1 MTQGI
6 TGYGGV
12 NFGSIQGMDLET
24 ALMAVQGQRASLLED
39 QLKDQINAVNDR
51 NKGIADANAAMS
63 DIRNLTAG
71 KNDSAKISLSD
82 LTSETK
88 TTLENLGIKLPT
100 APDSGNDKGK
110 VTKAALTA
118 TLEEIKGK
126 IDAESNNQQMD
137 MLRLQSLSNKRNE
150 AFDLM
155 TNFIKKMNDSRSSVL
170 ANMR

>member
-1 MTQGI
+1 MDNSI
-6 TGYGGV
+6 NGYGGV
-12 NFGSIQGMDLET
+12 SLGNIQNMDLET

-51 NKGIADANAAMS
+51 NKGIAAANAAVS
-63 DIRNLTAG
+63 EIRNLTAN
-71 KNDSAKISLSD
+71 KKDSDKISLSD
-82 LTSETK
+82 LSSETTK
-88 TTLENLGIKLPT
+88 TLANLGIELPK
-100 APDSGNDKGK
+100 ADDKGK

-118 TLEEIKGK
+118 KLEEIKGK

>member
-12 NFGSIQGMDLET
+12 NFGSTQGMDLET

-51 NKGIADANAAMS
+51 NKGIASANSAMS

-71 KNDSAKISLSD
+71 KNDSDTFTLSED
-82 LTSETK
+82 TK
-88 TTLENLGIKLPT
+88 NTLKSLGITP
-100 APDSGNDKGK
+100 PGGDNGK
-110 VTKAALTA
+110 PTKAQLTA

-150 AFDLM
+150 PFDLM